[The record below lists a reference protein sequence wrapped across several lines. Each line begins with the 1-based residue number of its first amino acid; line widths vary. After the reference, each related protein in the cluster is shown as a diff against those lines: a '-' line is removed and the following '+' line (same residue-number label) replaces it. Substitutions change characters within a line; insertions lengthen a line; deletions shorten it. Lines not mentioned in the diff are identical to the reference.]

1 MEAVDRKTLRIRYKI
16 SRFVPTISVD
26 IHIDS
31 VSKDLIRLSYDCSS
45 IVNGL
50 LSGVIGFLEEKI
62 PNQQVEV
69 YTDDKQVLV
78 HLDAFE
84 ELEKVLA
91 VVEPTDLSFND
102 ESAELTLL
110 LKC

>member
-1 MEAVDRKTLRIRYKI
+1 M
-16 SRFVPTISVD
+16 
-26 IHIDS
+26 
-31 VSKDLIRLSYDCSS
+31 
-45 IVNGL
+45 
-50 LSGVIGFLEEKI
+50 
-62 PNQQVEV
+62 EV